1 MKFITCGKAPCKSC
15 PYRTDVP
22 SGVWAEN
29 EYVKLPAY
37 DGSCIDQAMKGAV
50 GMFYCHQQDGKLCAG
65 WVATHGAQNLL
76 AMRLGSLLENAN
88 IDPEIWDYKSPV
100 PVFKSGAEAAEHGKR
115 EIMKPGPDTR
125 RMVQQL
131 VRKQERRKQ

>member
-1 MKFITCGKAPCKSC
+1 MKFITCGKSPCKSC

-22 SGVWAEN
+22 SGVWAQN
-29 EYVKLPAY
+29 EYEKLPAY
-37 DGSCIDQAMKGAV
+37 DGLLVDQVLKGAV

-76 AMRLGSLLENAN
+76 AMRLGSLLENVQ

-100 PVFKSGAEAAEHGKR
+100 PVFKSGAEAAEHGSRDIMEPGDDAKR
-115 EIMKPGPDTR
+115 VVG
-125 RMVQQL
+125 QL
-131 VRKQERRKQ
+131 VRKRERREQ